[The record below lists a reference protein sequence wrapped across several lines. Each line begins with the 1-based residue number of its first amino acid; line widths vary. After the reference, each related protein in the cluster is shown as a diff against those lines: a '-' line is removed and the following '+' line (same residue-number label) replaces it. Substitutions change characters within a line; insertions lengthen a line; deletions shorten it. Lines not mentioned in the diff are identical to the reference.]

1 MIKRWPKRRE
11 FLAYYTLWRAFGTRE
26 FNLGEAVDILKPY
39 MGGRVAERLVKRLV
53 KQGFLE
59 RVKPM
64 VYRARDLVA
73 LLDEA
78 TAIYFAGRLRR
89 RGYEAWAEDGRII
102 IGADAPR
109 EACLHPLASCDAQRI
124 SGGVDRG
131 EGEEARGRSG
141 KRS

>member
-11 FLAYYTLWRAFGTRE
+11 FLAYYTLWRAFGERE

-59 RVKPM
+59 RVKPL
-64 VYRARDLVA
+64 VYRAKPLTR

-89 RGYEAWAEDGRII
+89 RGFEAYAEDGRII
-102 IGADAPR
+102 VVNAPR
-109 EACLHPLASCDAQRI
+109 EACLHPLAVCSSTSDNNGEAR
-124 SGGVDRG
+124 RG
-131 EGEEARGRSG
+131 EDGDHRR
-141 KRS
+141 